1 MQRDTNHRKMITKD
15 LLRQVI
21 YEQRELN
28 EPLGV
33 KRIIH
38 QEQVTAPEVLV
49 VSGVRRCGK
58 SVLMRQIRA
67 EQAEQDYYLCFDD
80 DRLLHFEVA
89 DFQTLCDVFAEE
101 FGMQKTFYLDEV
113 QLIEGWERFVDRLF
127 SHHNKVFVT
136 GSNAHLLSK
145 ELGTLLTGRHLT
157 QELWPMSLL
166 EYMELRD
173 ESWKKSD
180 LYTTA
185 GKAKL
190 VNLQNAYLKEGGFP
204 QYLQTRNPRYLKELY
219 NDIIYR
225 DIVVRHKLS
234 SDRQIRE
241 MTYYMASNITH
252 RFTYHSVA
260 KATGIKSSETVQDY
274 LGYLEE
280 AYLVGVLTK
289 YDYKVGEQLKSPK
302 KIYFVDNALASRI
315 GFSFSDNL
323 GAWLENAVY
332 VELRRREEDVYYY
345 HDKKECDFVVKKS
358 ANIVSAIQVTV
369 SLADAETRQ
378 RELEGLV
385 AAMDAFGLKEGT
397 VVTLDEAEEL
407 MLDDGRSIHVT
418 PYYRW
423 IIESSLN

>member
-1 MQRDTNHRKMITKD
+1 MVTKD

-28 EPLGV
+28 EPLGI
-33 KRIIH
+33 KRKIY
-38 QEQVTAPEVLV
+38 QEQVNAPEVLV
-49 VSGVRRCGK
+49 ISGVRRCGK
-58 SVLMRQIRA
+58 SVLMQQIRA
-67 EQAEQDYYLCFDD
+67 GQAEQDYCLCFDD
-80 DRLLHFEVA
+80 DRLLHFEVS
-89 DFQTLCDVFAEE
+89 DFQLMCDVFAED

-113 QLIEGWERFVDRLF
+113 QLIEGWERFVDRLY
-127 SHHNKVFVT
+127 SHHNKVFIT
-136 GSNAHLLSK
+136 GSNAYLLSK

-166 EYMELRD
+166 EFMELRN
-173 ESWKKSD
+173 EKWQKSD

-225 DIVVRHKLS
+225 DIVARHKLQ

-241 MTYYMASNITH
+241 MTYYLASNSTH
-252 RFTYHSVA
+252 RFTYLSVA

-274 LGYLEE
+274 IRYLEE

-302 KIYFVDNALASRI
+302 KIYFVDNALVSQI
-315 GFSFSDNL
+315 GFSFSSNM
-323 GAWLENAVY
+323 GPRLENAVY
-332 VELRRREEDVYYY
+332 VELRRREHEVFYYQ
-345 HDKKECDFVVKKS
+345 DKWECDFIVRKNASIVK
-358 ANIVSAIQVTV
+358 AYQVTM
-369 SLADAETRQ
+369 SLADTETRK
-378 RELEGLV
+378 REINGLV
-385 AAMDAFGLKEGT
+385 SAMDAFGLNEGT
-397 VVTLDEAEEL
+397 VITQDESEEL
-407 MLDDGRSIHVT
+407 KLDDGRRVYVIPFYKWVCE
-418 PYYRW
+418 
-423 IIESSLN
+423 ESF